1 MIGCGEFLV
10 LKFKFFECMK
20 PFFTELFDYSHHV
33 NQKLA
38 DVFISSPDKTSEKA
52 VKLFSHVL
60 SAHQIWNNRIEPAQ
74 TPFGVWQLHAVE
86 DFKRIDR
93 SNYEQ
98 TLQLLDNADGNKTV
112 RYSNSKGQTFTNSV
126 RDILFHIINHST
138 YHRGQ
143 IATEFR
149 AGGLEPLVIDYVFY
163 KRE

>member
-1 MIGCGEFLV
+1 
-10 LKFKFFECMK
+10 MK
-20 PFFTELFDYSHHV
+20 LFFTELFEYSHHT

-52 VKLFSHVL
+52 LKLFSHVI
-60 SAHQIWNNRIEPAQ
+60 SAHQIWNNRIEPVQ
-74 TPFGVWQLHAVE
+74 TSFGVWQLHAVE
-86 DFKRIDR
+86 DFKSIDQ

-98 TLQLLDNADGNKTV
+98 TLQLLDTIDLNKTI
-112 RYSNSKGQTFTNSV
+112 RYANSRGTTFSNST

-138 YHRGQ
+138 YHRAQ

-149 AGGLEPLVIDYVFY
+149 TSGLQPLATDYIFY